1 MSSDND
7 KYVEY
12 LKRTTKELRQVR
24 ERIRELE
31 YAAGEPLAV
40 VGVGCRFPGGV
51 GSVDGLWG
59 VVSGGCD
66 VVGRWPGD
74 RGWDEGLFDPRVGV
88 VGRSYS
94 RWGGFLEGA
103 GLFDAGFFGVS
114 PREALEID
122 PQQRLVL
129 EVGWEALENAG
140 LDPRGLGGA
149 EVGVFM
155 GVMYHDYGLIGQAG
169 SLVSG
174 RLAYV
179 LGLGGPA
186 VSVDTACSSSLVA
199 LHQAGLSLR
208 AGECELALVGG
219 VTVMATPEIFVEFS
233 RQRGLAPDG
242 RCKSFAAAADG
253 VGWAEGVGVLV
264 VERLCD
270 AQRHGHE
277 ILAVVRG
284 SAVNQDGASN
294 GLTAPNGPAQQR
306 VIQAALANAN
316 LSAGQVDVVEAHGT
330 GTRLGDPI
338 EAQAILATYG
348 QRDHSRPPLWLGSIK
363 SNIGHTQAA
372 AGVAGI
378 IKMIEAMRHGVLPKT
393 LHVDEPTP
401 HVDWTTGHVQILTE
415 HQPWP
420 DTSHPRRAAV
430 SSFGISGTNAH
441 IILEQ
446 PPQLEPPTVA
456 ERPPILAW
464 TLSARTREAL
474 RDCASRLHTHL
485 LNDPDIDPG
494 AVAAALARRS
504 VFEHRAVVTGS
515 TREQLL
521 TELTHLPD
529 PEIPAGAGKTAFV
542 FTGQGSQRLGM
553 GRQLYHTY
561 PVFAQA
567 WDNVE
572 QHLRLPV
579 RDIAWGHNTTELT
592 QTLHAQTA
600 LFTLHIALFRLL
612 ESWKILPDYMI
623 GHSIGEISAAHLAG
637 VLTLTDAATLVTERA
652 NLMQSLP
659 DDGAMLAVRAPA
671 DELIPL
677 LSQDMDIAAINSPT
691 ATLIAGTVAAVDELE
706 SDLCTAGFRVKRL
719 NVSHAFHSAAIQP
732 VLDRLGTALGTITP
746 APARIPVIADPTGE
760 LADEG
765 YATAEYW
772 TQHARSTVHFAKG
785 IVTLERQQV
794 HRFLEIGPHSGLLT
808 HIAETAPGAAT
819 IALLHPKRPEPQS
832 LFDGLAALH
841 AAGHTVDWSAHYPR
855 PRPGTRL
862 PTYAFQH
869 QSYWL
874 SRAAIGDATGHGLRA
889 IEHPILSAAI
899 DDPDTGD
906 VHLSG
911 RLTVATHPWLADH
924 AILGQAL
931 LPGTAFVELALR
943 AADETGCS
951 MIRELMLRTPLAI
964 PEKGAVQVH
973 VVVRGASGAD
983 RSVSISSRLEG
994 AEQWTTHAEGTL
1006 AVADAPEPAIE
1017 AASWPPLGT
1026 TPIAIDGA
1034 YDALARLGYDY
1045 GPTFRGVR
1053 AAWRRGDEIAVEV
1066 ELPDTADAAGFAIH
1080 PALLDAATH
1089 TFLLD
1094 GGELVLPFVWNDVR
1108 LHAAHASTVRAL
1120 GLPLGPGRMSLRAMD
1135 VQGDPVLTVGSIVG
1149 RPFSPDQLNGPGRL
1163 AGALFEIDWQRVELA
1178 DSAATAV
1185 REWDD
1190 VPDPSSVDAVV
1201 VFRVQSRAKVS
1212 ADQVLPRVRHTLAAV
1227 LDMLRR
1233 WTADPATG
1241 RERLLI
1247 VTRGAVALPGE
1258 DIGDLPSAA
1267 VWGLVRAAQA
1277 EHPGRILLADIDDD
1291 TDPARLAATA
1301 EPELMVRD
1309 GQAWVPRLTQLP
1321 ATEPPAV
1328 ESPGALSLRTG
1339 TVLITGGTGVLGALV
1354 ARHLVDTHGA
1364 RNLLLVSRSGEK
1376 ASGAAALRAE
1386 LAELGTEVDVVA
1398 CDVADR
1404 DALRAV
1410 LAAIPADKPLVGV
1423 VHTAGVLDTGV
1434 LDGLDTDRLDA
1445 TVRPKVDG
1453 AWHLHVLTRDLDLS
1467 FFVLFSSI
1475 GGLILAGGQGWYAA
1489 ANVFLDALAAHRRAR
1504 GLPATSLAWGPW
1516 EGARMGTEVSAPQA
1530 DRIRRQGISTL
1541 TDSEGLRLLDAAL
1554 GTGHPVVAP
1563 MHLNRAALRART
1575 DELPALLR
1583 GLAPRS
1589 VRNDAAGVDKEAAL
1603 RARLAPLTE
1612 ARRRQQVLAVIRAAA
1627 ADVLSH
1633 RSSADVAPDATFQ
1646 ELGFDSL
1653 AAMEFRARMRAET
1666 GMTMPVTVVF
1676 DHPTPDQLA
1685 RHLVTELG
1693 FAEPVPLDRETEN
1706 TLRRRL
1712 ATISAE
1718 ELRAAGVL
1726 DVLLDLTQ
1734 ARNGAAPPGADVLE
1748 FDTMD
1753 AGALVNHVLA
1763 GPRRAP
1769 GGERP

>member
-1 MSSDND
+1 MTNSDERLVD
-7 KYVEY
+7 ALRASLTEVEE
-12 LKRTTKELRQVR
+12 LRAANKELRD
-24 ERIRELE
+24 
-31 YAAGEPLAV
+31 AAGEPLAV

-659 DDGAMLAVRAPA
+659 DDGAMLAVRAGY
-671 DELIPL
+671 DELTATL
-677 LSQDMDIAAINSPT
+677 DQNDLDIAAVNSPT
-691 ATLIAGTVAAVDELE
+691 ATVLAGPRAAVAAAQTRLDRQGYR
-706 SDLCTAGFRVKRL
+706 TKRL
-719 NVSHAFHSAAIQP
+719 TVSHAFHSAAMQP
-732 VLDRLGTALGTITP
+732 ILDRLSAAMAGRAAATAH
-746 APARIPVIADPTGE
+746 IPLVSNLTGE
-760 LADEG
+760 LADQTYG
-765 YATAEYW
+765 GADYW
-772 TQHARSTVHFAKG
+772 SEHARHTVHFARG
-785 IVTLERQQV
+785 IATLHRHRTTRYLELGPAAGLGV
-794 HRFLEIGPHSGLLT
+794 HIVDTIPDATTITSLPSG
-808 HIAETAPGAAT
+808 
-819 IALLHPKRPEPQS
+819 RSEPQAV
-832 LFDGLAALH
+832 LDALATLH
-841 AAGHTVDWSAHYPR
+841 RTGYDIDWAAQYPDVPWR
-855 PRPGTRL
+855 TKL
-862 PTYAFQH
+862 PTYPFQH
-869 QSYWL
+869 TNYWL
-874 SRAAIGDATGHGLRA
+874 IPDRRNAHLTGT
-889 IEHPILSAAI
+889 SAAVEPI
-899 DDPDTGD
+899 EPPGP
-906 VHLSG
+906 VH
-911 RLTVATHPWLADH
+911 A
-924 AILGQAL
+924 
-931 LPGTAFVELALR
+931 
-943 AADETGCS
+943 
-951 MIRELMLRTPLAI
+951 
-964 PEKGAVQVH
+964 
-973 VVVRGASGAD
+973 
-983 RSVSISSRLEG
+983 
-994 AEQWTTHAEGTL
+994 
-1006 AVADAPEPAIE
+1006 E
-1017 AASWPPLGT
+1017 AASPADDTSRSTQHGLLYHVRWRPLRPKEPHGRT
-1026 TPIAIDGA
+1026 HAD
-1034 YDALARLGYDY
+1034 
-1045 GPTFRGVR
+1045 
-1053 AAWRRGDEIAVEV
+1053 WV
-1066 ELPDTADAAGFAIH
+1066 ELQ
-1080 PALLDAATH
+1080 
-1089 TFLLD
+1089 
-1094 GGELVLPFVWNDVR
+1094 N
-1108 LHAAHASTVRAL
+1108 S
-1120 GLPLGPGRMSLRAMD
+1120 
-1135 VQGDPVLTVGSIVG
+1135 
-1149 RPFSPDQLNGPGRL
+1149 
-1163 AGALFEIDWQRVELA
+1163 
-1178 DSAATAV
+1178 SA
-1185 REWDD
+1185 
-1190 VPDPSSVDAVV
+1190 VPDLVVLRVDNVTDTVVAGIRSTTTRVLAV
-1201 VFRVQSRAKVS
+1201 
-1212 ADQVLPRVRHTLAAV
+1212 
-1227 LDMLRR
+1227 LRR
-1233 WTADPATG
+1233 WLEE
-1241 RERLLI
+1241 ERFTRSQLLV
-1247 VTRGAVALPGE
+1247 VTRGAIDVAGK
-1258 DIGDLPSAA
+1258 DITALAA
-1267 VWGLVRAAQA
+1267 APVWGLVRAAQA
-1277 EHPGRILLADIDDD
+1277 EHPGRILLADADDSAD
-1291 TDPARLAATA
+1291 IAALAQLDEPELALRDGHLLVPRLAA
-1301 EPELMVRD
+1301 L
-1309 GQAWVPRLTQLP
+1309 PRSHSA
-1321 ATEPPAV
+1321 ATHLDV
-1328 ESPGALSLRTG
+1328 SG
-1339 TVLITGGTGVLGALV
+1339 TVLIIEGTDGSGARIAQRL
-1354 ARHLVDTHGA
+1354 AAEHGA
-1364 RNLLLVSRSGEK
+1364 RRFVLTTHERPRDAEVRPLLDRLTEL
-1376 ASGAAALRAE
+1376 GATAEIAVCLAADRNALRA
-1386 LAELGTEVDVVA
+1386 LLT
-1398 CDVADR
+1398 R
-1404 DALRAV
+1404 ITAV
-1410 LAAIPADKPLVGV
+1410 ERLSGV
-1423 VHTAGVLDTGV
+1423 VYTAPAAARTRVAAV
-1434 LDGLDTDRLDA
+1434 TDAVIESALAQRA
-1445 TVRPKVDG
+1445 DG
-1453 AWHLHVLTRDLDLS
+1453 AWHLHELTEDLDLS
-1467 FFVLFSSI
+1467 FLLLSTSVS
-1475 GGLILAGGQGWYAA
+1475 GTILPAAQAAEAA
-1489 ANVFLDALAAHRRAR
+1489 ADTFLAALAAYRNGR
-1504 GLPATSLAWGPW
+1504 GLPATAILWGPW
-1516 EGARMGTEVSAPQA
+1516 ADLGVGALTDELHLERL
-1530 DRIRRQGISTL
+1530 RRQGIGRLSTA
-1541 TDSEGLRLLDAAL
+1541 EGTALLGRTATHNAPVIHALRLDASALAARTDYQPVLLREVAIADGTPGAADAAEGGLLGRLSGRTGAERRGEIVTAVRGIVAAALGHPNAAAVDPDRQFLELGVESLSVMDIQTTLSRITGIRLAPMAILEAGSVTGLAELIDQRLDAADQAAGAVQRSGPAEPDL
-1554 GTGHPVVAP
+1554 AELFRTAVRTRQVAKGLALISAAADLRPTFDTADPAATVAAAPVLSRGSAEPVLVCISAPIITGGVHQYTRIAKQLDGRITVIGVQLPGFAP
-1563 MHLNRAALRART
+1563 GQA
-1575 DELPALLR
+1575 LPATPTAAIGHLADVVDRIAGRRPFVLLGYSSGGVLAHAVAEYLARQRPRDLR
-1583 GLAPRS
+1583 GL
-1589 VRNDAAGVDKEAAL
+1589 
-1603 RARLAPLTE
+1603 
-1612 ARRRQQVLAVIRAAA
+1612 
-1627 ADVLSH
+1627 
-1633 RSSADVAPDATFQ
+1633 
-1646 ELGFDSL
+1646 
-1653 AAMEFRARMRAET
+1653 
-1666 GMTMPVTVVF
+1666 
-1676 DHPTPDQLA
+1676 
-1685 RHLVTELG
+1685 
-1693 FAEPVPLDRETEN
+1693 
-1706 TLRRRL
+1706 
-1712 ATISAE
+1712 
-1718 ELRAAGVL
+1718 
-1726 DVLLDLTQ
+1726 VLLDSFKPDADGWGAPMEPLFAGMLADGDGLGASTSLATKLT
-1734 ARNGAAPPGADVLE
+1734 AMSTWGCHLRELPLEPLPTPVLFVRCTMSYRASAETDLSEFPTSTPWRPEYTVRPIAFDHFSLLTTGAAEVARAIADWLP
-1748 FDTMD
+1748 
-1753 AGALVNHVLA
+1753 ASS
-1763 GPRRAP
+1763 
-1769 GGERP
+1769 